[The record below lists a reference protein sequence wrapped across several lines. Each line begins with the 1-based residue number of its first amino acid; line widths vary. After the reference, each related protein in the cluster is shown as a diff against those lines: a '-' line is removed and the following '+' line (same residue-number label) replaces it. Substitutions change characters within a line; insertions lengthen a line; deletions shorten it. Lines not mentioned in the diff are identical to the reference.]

1 MSKLCLMFV
10 PQWVV
15 KNWAGFG
22 ASARCSQIQTL
33 SRVCPCPNYVLG
45 LSPTW
50 VCPDI
55 VQLQNFN
62 TVWRSCWTISGQT
75 MDLHVQSLSK
85 PKCVGQRLDRHC
97 TFVGQHM
104 DIPCTWTDIGQ
115 TVDRPWT
122 KIGFL
127 VQEEG
132 QWKLNRQRDTLFC
145 QRGAVSSQRGAV
157 SSQRDAVDRSLSG
170 PRAG

>member
-1 MSKLCLMFV
+1 
-10 PQWVV
+10 
-15 KNWAGFG
+15 
-22 ASARCSQIQTL
+22 
-33 SRVCPCPNYVLG
+33 
-45 LSPTW
+45 
-50 VCPDI
+50 
-55 VQLQNFN
+55 
-62 TVWRSCWTISGQT
+62 

-85 PKCVGQRLDRHC
+85 PKCVGQCLDRPC
-97 TFVGQHM
+97 TFVEQHMTFVEQHM

-145 QRGAVSSQRGAV
+145 QRGAVSSQR
-157 SSQRDAVDRSLSG
+157 DAVDRSLSG